1 MGASGC
7 RETKS
12 RNMENSKSIA
22 MESGARQVLSSITGA
37 LVGHFEMARLLD
49 QVVSTS
55 METLHAEVCSIFLVE
70 WEKDNPVVIMRAGSG
85 FAKPL
90 VGKAKYELGEGFTG
104 YIAKHKKG
112 FNIHSREE
120 LETLSVDERP
130 IWQGKHDPSQWPS
143 GRSEFR
149 NCIAL
154 PLLIKDECLGVI
166 KVENKQPTSGE
177 YFTEDES
184 SYFEIIAN
192 VVALAIENAKL
203 HQQTENQLKAIAG
216 KAAHRIHNQ
225 AANYDGIEFA
235 LEEEFGRP
243 VPDRARL
250 QQVVKRLQET
260 TRSLKRMTE
269 EFKNY
274 GKPLKLMRSETD
286 INKTIKDEVW
296 LAKPPDT
303 ITIDCRLDERIPA
316 VWIDAPR
323 FAEAIK
329 ELLRN
334 SIKAIS
340 SKVSSRGSIYVS
352 SHLDVGRANDKSE
365 DSEGASSRIHIVIQD
380 DGPGFPPGFPVFEP
394 FHSTDPSSTG
404 LGLATVKELV
414 EAHGG
419 RIWLES
425 GAGSRIEMELPIAQ
439 EDDRPKPR

>member
-1 MGASGC
+1 
-7 RETKS
+7 
-12 RNMENSKSIA
+12 
-22 MESGARQVLSSITGA
+22 MESKKDITIESGTRQVLSSITSA
-37 LVGHFEMARLLD
+37 LVGHFEMSKLLD
-49 QVVSTS
+49 QVVNTS
-55 METLHAEVCSIFLVE
+55 MATLHAEVCSIFLVE
-70 WEKDNPVVIMRAGSG
+70 REKDHPVLIMRAGSG

-90 VGKAKYELGEGFTG
+90 VGHAKYELGEGFTG
-104 YIAKHKKG
+104 YIAKNKRG
-112 FNIHSREE
+112 FNIRTREQ
-120 LETLSVDERP
+120 LETLTIDGQH
-130 IWQGKHDPSQWPS
+130 IWQGKHDPGQWPS

-154 PLLIKDECLGVI
+154 PLMIKGECLGVI
-166 KVENKQPTSGE
+166 KVENKQPTFGD

-225 AANYDGIEFA
+225 AANYDGIEFSLS
-235 LEEEFGRP
+235 LEFEKP
-243 VPDRARL
+243 VPDRDQL
-250 QQVVKRLQET
+250 QHIVKRLQET

-274 GKPLKLMRSETD
+274 GKPLRLKRTLTD
-286 INKTIKDEVW
+286 INKIITDEIWLANPPETIK
-296 LAKPPDT
+296 
-303 ITIDCRLDERIPA
+303 ITFHLESPLPQTC
-316 VWIDAPR
+316 IDAPR

-340 SKVSSRGSIYVS
+340 SKVAARGVIEI
-352 SHLDVGRANDKSE
+352 KSQVM
-365 DSEGASSRIHIVIQD
+365 SGPVYRGVTGPGTSAALWIHIAIQD
-380 DGPGFPPGFPVFEP
+380 NGPGFPPGFPVFEP

-404 LGLATVKELV
+404 LGLATVKELI

-419 RIWLES
+419 HIWMTP
-425 GAGSRIEMELPIAQ
+425 GDGSRLEMEIPVDT
-439 EDDRPKPR
+439 EETPDDMD

>member
-1 MGASGC
+1 
-7 RETKS
+7 
-12 RNMENSKSIA
+12 MENNKDIT
-22 MESGARQVLSSITGA
+22 MESGARQVLSSITSA
-37 LVGHFEMARLLD
+37 LVGHFEMSKLLD
-49 QVVSTS
+49 QVVNTS
-55 METLHAEVCSIFLVE
+55 MATLHAEVCSIFLVE
-70 WEKDNPVVIMRAGSG
+70 REKDHPVLIMRAGSG

-90 VGKAKYELGEGFTG
+90 VGHAKYELGEGFTG
-104 YIAKHKKG
+104 YVAKNKRG
-112 FNIHSREE
+112 FNIRTREQ
-120 LETLSVDERP
+120 LETLTIDGQH
-130 IWQGKHDPSQWPS
+130 IWQGKHDPEQWPS

-154 PLLIKDECLGVI
+154 PLMIKGECLGVI
-166 KVENKQPTSGE
+166 KVENKQPTFGG

-225 AANYDGIEFA
+225 AANYDGIEFFLA
-235 LEEEFGRP
+235 HEFEKP
-243 VPDRARL
+243 VPDRAQL
-250 QQVVKRLQET
+250 QQVVRRLQET

-274 GKPLKLMRSETD
+274 GKPLRLKRTLTD
-286 INKTIKDEVW
+286 INKIITDEVW

-303 ITIDCRLDERIPA
+303 IKITYHLEPHLPQTR
-316 VWIDAPR
+316 VDAPR

-340 SKVSSRGSIYVS
+340 SKVAAHGVIEITSQVMHRPVYRGVTVPGNSAA
-352 SHLDVGRANDKSE
+352 LW
-365 DSEGASSRIHIVIQD
+365 IHTAIQD
-380 DGPGFPPGFPVFEP
+380 NGPGFPPGFPVFEP

-404 LGLATVKELV
+404 LGLATVKELI
-414 EAHGG
+414 EAHDGH
-419 RIWLES
+419 IWMTPCD
-425 GAGSRIEMELPIAQ
+425 GSRIEMELPVNTEETQDDIA
-439 EDDRPKPR
+439 